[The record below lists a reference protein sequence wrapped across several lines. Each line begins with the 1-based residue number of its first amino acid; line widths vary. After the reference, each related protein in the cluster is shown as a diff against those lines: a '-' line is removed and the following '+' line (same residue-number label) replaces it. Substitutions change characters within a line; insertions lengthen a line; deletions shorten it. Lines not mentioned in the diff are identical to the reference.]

1 MKDIALAFLAK
12 TLNMA
17 PESVAELLFKKS
29 DDGTLTEETAENAL
43 SELLRLDAE
52 RIQKVRPNTQE
63 FFNNGYGKGKSET
76 AIAFEKVLR
85 EKFGVDP
92 EGKLQGEALVDAVKA
107 AAAGDGVKPDKVK
120 ASTEYLDMERQFRQ
134 QIEDIKAQQQA
145 ELEQYKQEVNREKT
159 WQQGSGLIKKV
170 IRSMQDINQDSVTDL
185 MIDLLAA
192 KYRTYD
198 LQADGEDFLP
208 IKDGQP
214 LQNAQGYTR
223 RLSELVMEDA
233 AQVFPTQKQ
242 PAAGQAG
249 NQNAGPG
256 KAAVNTRFESEEAYF
271 KAYNDAPDLQTKQA
285 LYQAWEAQT
294 AQGN

>member
-1 MKDIALAFLAK
+1 MKEITLAFLAK

-29 DDGTLTEETAENAL
+29 DDGTLTEDLADGAL
-43 SELLRLDAE
+43 DALLQKDAE
-52 RIQKVRPNTQE
+52 RVQKLKPNTQE

-76 AIAFEKVLR
+76 AAAFEKVLR

-107 AAAGDGVKPDKVK
+107 AAAGEGVKPDKVK
-120 ASTEYLDMERQFRQ
+120 SSAEYLEMERNFRQ
-134 QIEDIKAQQQA
+134 QIEEIKKQQQA
-145 ELEQYKQEVNREKT
+145 ELNNYKQEVEREKT
-159 WQQGSGLIKKV
+159 WQQGSGLIKKT
-170 IRSMQDINQDSVTDL
+170 IRSMPGINQDAVTDL

-192 KYRTYD
+192 KYRSYD

-249 NQNAGPG
+249 NHNTGQG
-256 KAAVNTRFESEEAYF
+256 KAAVTSRFASEAEYMEAYNNASDF
-271 KAYNDAPDLQTKQA
+271 AAKQA

-294 AQGN
+294 QGN